1 MPEELTPD
9 RKKLLYRARY
19 RGFKEADMVIG
30 RFAEAHLGDMS
41 ETQVE
46 TFRQLLEV
54 PDQQLYAWII
64 GREPAPE
71 NYRTDVLEMI
81 QGFDVAATILEDAGA

>member
-30 RFAEAHLGDMS
+30 RFAEAHLGSMT
-41 ETQVE
+41 EEQVE
-46 TFRQLLEV
+46 TFRRLLEV
-54 PDQQLYAWII
+54 PDQELYAWVI

-71 NYRTDVLEMI
+71 NYRTDVLSMI
-81 QGFDVAATILEDAGA
+81 QSFDVAATIAGDLA